1 MMMMMMMT
9 VIMTRTMIIIKMITM
24 TMMIIGTLRSND
36 STATRKSKKTIGFIS
51 KTKTLHVHHAFLYIS
66 LPVFA
71 RLRRENA

>member
-51 KTKTLHVHHAFLYIS
+51 NTKTLHVHHAFLYIS